1 MQKKAEK
8 INEDLLSENSE
19 SKGIW
24 DSIARFVLYF
34 YSYISMKFG
43 WFYLVQNPPQTE

>member
-1 MQKKAEK
+1 M

-24 DSIARFVLYF
+24 DSIARCVMFSGVQLQYSSVVL
-34 YSYISMKFG
+34 SGLS
-43 WFYLVQNPPQTE
+43 LLSH

>member
-1 MQKKAEK
+1 MNHCFVSLLLFQVQKKAEK

-24 DSIARFVLYF
+24 DSIARCV
-34 YSYISMKFG
+34 ISSLTQLNVG
-43 WFYLVQNPPQTE
+43 